1 MTDEGAEVRGLDGRR
16 NQKLRTRRALVDAAV
31 ELVREGRPVTVADAA
46 HKAQVSV
53 ATAYRY
59 FSNPQDLLRETQ
71 TVARGFEALADL
83 PDDPA
88 ERLDL
93 VVSRTADLQLG
104 DEAVWRAVLRAAL
117 ERWTDPAADPG
128 TGAGANTDTEAVP
141 TRNRLRFDLTRAALE
156 PLADTLPP
164 DLHRRLTMAA
174 TMVYGVEA
182 LVSTRDVCGLDPE
195 ESKDV
200 MRWAARALLEA
211 VQREA
216 AER

>member
-1 MTDEGAEVRGLDGRR
+1 MSDGGTDGRR

-117 ERWTDPAADPG
+117 ERWTDPAAGTG
-128 TGAGANTDTEAVP
+128 TGAGASPDTEAVP

>member
-128 TGAGANTDTEAVP
+128 TGAGPNTDTEAVP

>member
-1 MTDEGAEVRGLDGRR
+1 MTDEGAEVRGTDGRR

-71 TVARGFEALADL
+71 TVARGFETLADL

-117 ERWTDPAADPG
+117 ERWTDPAADTG
-128 TGAGANTDTEAVP
+128 TGAGAGTEAVP